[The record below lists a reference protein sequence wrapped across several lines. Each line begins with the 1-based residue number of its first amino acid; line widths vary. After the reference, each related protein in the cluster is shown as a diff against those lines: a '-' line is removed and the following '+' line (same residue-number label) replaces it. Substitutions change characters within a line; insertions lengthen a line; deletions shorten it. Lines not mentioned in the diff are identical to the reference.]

1 MPGGGTS
8 PAPCGARARGRH
20 GTKAKEAIVF
30 QNTPYAPTGDQITDS
45 LGEVVVD
52 YPAPRSWK
60 RHVGEIRLM
69 AAVLEDAIHTLRK
82 RPRSRAGREARE
94 WLASHDATW
103 PFAYERICE
112 ALGLDA
118 NRIRREIASPAAV
131 VRLAFAQAEPLRA
144 VG

>member
-1 MPGGGTS
+1 
-8 PAPCGARARGRH
+8 
-20 GTKAKEAIVF
+20 VF
-30 QNTPYAPTGDQITDS
+30 QNTPYVPTGDQITDA

-60 RHVGEIRLM
+60 RHVGELRLM

-118 NRIRREIASPAAV
+118 DRIRREIASPAAV
-131 VRLAFAQAEPLRA
+131 VRLAFGTAEPLRA